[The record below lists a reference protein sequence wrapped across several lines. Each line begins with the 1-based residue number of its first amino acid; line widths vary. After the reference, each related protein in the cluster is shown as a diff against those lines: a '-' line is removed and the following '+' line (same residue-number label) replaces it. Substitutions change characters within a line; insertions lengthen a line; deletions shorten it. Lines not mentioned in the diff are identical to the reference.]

1 MENRMTA
8 QQLKNSIL
16 QMAVQG
22 KLVSQDPNDEPAS
35 VLLERIRKEKEQ
47 LIKDGKIKKNKKESY
62 IFRGADNLHYEQ
74 IGKEVRCI
82 EDKLPFEIPDSWQ
95 WCRFNQLFKLT
106 SGQDLTADK
115 FNSTCKGTPY
125 ITGASN
131 LENGSVIIN
140 RWTTEPKSFAY
151 SGDLLL
157 TCKGTIGKLAFLTVE
172 KAHIARQIMS
182 IASPYKID
190 LCYIKIILELD
201 IINLK
206 AKAKSMIPGIS
217 RDDVLSILIPVP
229 PINEQIRIVNYL
241 NLLEPLIQK
250 YKKTEEQ
257 LFELNSTIKEQLKK
271 SILQYAIEGK
281 LVPQDS
287 TDEPASV
294 LLERIRVEKQK
305 LIAKGKI
312 KKDKNESIIYRR
324 DNSYYEQLDKIENC
338 IDEEIPFD
346 IPSNWIWS
354 RFQSAT
360 LYITD
365 YVANGSFASLR
376 ENVKTYKEKN
386 YALMVKTQDFS
397 NNFKH
402 GLTYTDKTGFDYLQK
417 SRLYGGELMLS
428 NIGASIGKAFI
439 IPCMD
444 IPMTLAPN
452 SIVIKCLN
460 NTLTQYISLYIL
472 SPYGQKKLQDF
483 TAGTAMPKFSKT
495 QLRSSLLP
503 IPPIYEQ
510 KRMLSKL
517 DLLNQLI
524 ETL

>member
-1 MENRMTA
+1 M
-8 QQLKNSIL
+8 
-16 QMAVQG
+16 
-22 KLVSQDPNDEPAS
+22 
-35 VLLERIRKEKEQ
+35 
-47 LIKDGKIKKNKKESY
+47 
-62 IFRGADNLHYEQ
+62 
-74 IGKEVRCI
+74 GKEVKCI
-82 EDKLPFEIPDSWQ
+82 EDELPFEIPDSWE
-95 WCRFNQLFKLT
+95 WTRLNFIGEWKAGATPSKTNI
-106 SGQDLTADK
+106 K
-115 FNSTCKGTPY
+115 FYKD
-125 ITGASN
+125 
-131 LENGSVIIN
+131 GSSP
-140 RWTTEPKSFAY
+140 R
-151 SGDLLL
+151 LL
-157 TCKGTIGKLAFLTVE
+157 TKDLNKGMITDIPNKITNLALEKTSVKLNPAGTVLIAMYGATIGKLGVLTFPSTTNQACCACEVIQPFYNMYLFYFLME
-172 KAHIARQIMS
+172 NKMNFIKQGEGGAQPNISRE
-182 IASPYKID
+182 
-190 LCYIKIILELD
+190 KII
-201 IINLK
+201 K
-206 AKAKSMIPGIS
+206 TFIP
-217 RDDVLSILIPVP
+217 IPP
-229 PINEQIRIVNYL
+229 LNEQYRIVERIHKI
-241 NLLEPLIQK
+241 EPLITK
-250 YKKTEEQ
+250 YKKAEEQ
-257 LFELNSTIKEQLKK
+257 LYELNSNIKQQLKK
-271 SILQYAIEGK
+271 SILLYAIEGK
-281 LVPQDS
+281 LVPQDPN
-287 TDEPASV
+287 DEPASA
-294 LLERIRVEKQK
+294 LLERIRKEKQK
-305 LIAKGKI
+305 LIAEGKI

>member
-62 IFRGADNLHYEQ
+62 IFRGADNLHYERV
-74 IGKEVRCI
+74 GKDVRCI
-82 EDKLPFEIPDSWQ
+82 EDELPFEIPDSWQ
-95 WCRFNQLFKLT
+95 WCRFNQLLKLT

-115 FNSTCKGTPY
+115 FNSACKGTPY

-229 PINEQIRIVNYL
+229 PINEQNRIVNCL

-250 YKKTEEQ
+250 YKKAEEQ

-281 LVPQDS
+281 LIPQDPN
-287 TDEPASV
+287 DEPASV
-294 LLERIRVEKQK
+294 LLDRIRKEKQN
-305 LIAKGKI
+305 LIAEGKI

-324 DNSYYEQLDKIENC
+324 DNSYYEKLNGFEHC
-338 IDEEIPFD
+338 IDDELPFEIPNNWCWTHLNSIGEWKAGSTPSKANIKYYRDGNIPWLLTGDLNNGIITD
-346 IPSNWIWS
+346 IPSKITNLALEKTSVKLNPTGTILIAMYG
-354 RFQSAT
+354 AT
-360 LYITD
+360 
-365 YVANGSFASLR
+365 
-376 ENVKTYKEKN
+376 
-386 YALMVKTQDFS
+386 
-397 NNFKH
+397 
-402 GLTYTDKTGFDYLQK
+402 
-417 SRLYGGELMLS
+417 
-428 NIGASIGKAFI
+428 IGK
-439 IPCMD
+439 
-444 IPMTLAPN
+444 LG
-452 SIVIKCLN
+452 
-460 NTLTQYISLYIL
+460 IL
-472 SPYGQKKLQDF
+472 SYPSTTNQACCACEVIPPFYNMYLFYFLMANKVNFIKQGEGGAQPNISREKII
-483 TAGTAMPKFSKT
+483 KT
-495 QLRSSLLP
+495 FIP
-503 IPPIYEQ
+503 IPPLNEQ
-510 KRMLSKL
+510 YAIVNRLRQITKL
-517 DLLNQLI
+517 L
-524 ETL
+524 

>member
-47 LIKDGKIKKNKKESY
+47 LIRDGKIKKNKKESY

-82 EDKLPFEIPDSWQ
+82 EDELPFEIPDSWQ